1 MGAIDK
7 MIQPYKPARTG
18 YGKYKHVTV
27 KENAIYLVIYN

>member
-7 MIQPYKPARTG
+7 MLQPYKPAWTG

-27 KENAIYLVIYN
+27 KENAIYPIIYN